1 MHTEFD
7 ETEYAEWVEG
17 IARANIENDGS
28 SPEHVAEVCIVATA
42 QMDGGVWFLLDAMP
56 YTETRACPAAV
67 LTGCGTYPFPP
78 DASTDLRELAVDI
91 LATDIAEAMNT
102 VQESPQTE

>member
-7 ETEYAEWVEG
+7 EAEYAEWVEG

-28 SPEHVAEVCIVATA
+28 SPEHVAEVCIVSTA
-42 QMDGGVWFLLDAMP
+42 QMDDGVWFLLDATP
-56 YTETRACPAAV
+56 YTETRAYPAAV

-78 DASTDLRELAVDI
+78 DSPTDLRELAVDI
-91 LATDIAEAMNT
+91 LAADIAEAMDGT
-102 VQESPQTE
+102 QDSPQVG